1 MDRDV
6 IKKTIESMLLTC
18 PYDSRFPNS
27 IVALLEDSY
36 ENCWKPKAQSHNHPQ
51 IEQFEDRQY
60 FSSTGI
66 SYFISWLA
74 KTHERK
80 IRNMS
85 SKSKATLL
93 AIVCRTSDP
102 VSVELVHRIIGRDV
116 VDYVN
121 KQRNSHV

>member
-18 PYDSRFPNS
+18 PYDRRFPDT
-27 IVALLEDSY
+27 IVNLLEDSY
-36 ENCWKPKAQSHNHPQ
+36 EDCWKPKEKSHNHPQ
-51 IEQFEDRQY
+51 IDQFEDRQY

-85 SKSKATLL
+85 SRSKAALL
-93 AIVCRTSDP
+93 AIVCRTTDP
-102 VSVELVHRIIGRDV
+102 TAIQLIHRIVASDAI
-116 VDYVN
+116 DYVN
-121 KQRNSHV
+121 RQRR

>member
-6 IKKTIESMLLTC
+6 IKKTIETMLLTC
-18 PYDSRFPNS
+18 PYDSHFPDS
-27 IVALLEDSY
+27 IITLLEDSY
-36 ENCWKPKAQSHNHPQ
+36 EECWEPKKQSHDHPQ
-51 IEQFEDRQY
+51 IAQFRDRQY

-85 SKSKATLL
+85 SRSKAALL
-93 AIVCRTSDP
+93 AIVCRTTDPAAIQLIHRIVASDAIDY
-102 VSVELVHRIIGRDV
+102 VHR
-116 VDYVN
+116 
-121 KQRNSHV
+121 QRR